1 MALMGDDGR
10 GYELARKL
18 ESHGVWRSWLGDA
31 VYSNFVHFLSSPASW
46 DAFMRPNDSKTKS
59 QIQLQLRAR
68 ALLYDK
74 ASVSLFLRSQQPPAL
89 SKLNPNYLE
98 LHGDDVYFTLEN
110 SAQDGDQLRQGLA
123 AWNMAPSKSKGSLS
137 AGTRYSDIEVDTMS
151 QRFKF
156 EELPETWYTLFFEK
170 YKASKSYRLLLG
182 DRESDK
188 RTPEQMATYLRVL
201 ENHKRR
207 RTVFNDAPSLR
218 SNMVAVDS
226 NTTDETVFFPETM
239 FTLNCVPD
247 SAVLQRSALDNYQ
260 KVQFNG
266 VLDNL
271 PQIMNK
277 SPVISPIMIERLGI
291 RPEYLNM
298 EQGGLQT
305 PGKNGSQASKKLLG
319 QEEASH
325 MSQKVVARVLNNVGF
340 ESSTEAPLEVL
351 AQFLSCHINKLG
363 RVLKLL
369 SDSYRKQC
377 SAMELIKMFLQMS
390 ENSNLGALAELV
402 KDNTK
407 NVVHQTQQQ
416 VVGIQAQL
424 PAHHQIPFQQTQQIL
439 RQMNPQMQQMN
450 NPQFLAFQQQQQWE
464 RMRRRQAATP
474 RPAMNMNMDKDR
486 PMVQVKMEA
495 PTDFPLDTNALTAIN
510 SRHPQ
515 LQQLRQQQLAA
526 ISSLHAQANNPFR
539 PMTSLQMPQIQSP
552 NVGVSRAQPV
562 KVEGFQELMGGDSS
576 MKHDS
581 EENKLISPQK

>member
-46 DAFMRPNDSKTKS
+46 DAFMRSNDSKTKS

-74 ASVSLFLRSQQPPAL
+74 ASVSLFLQSHQPPAV
-89 SKLNPNYLE
+89 SKLNPIYLE

-110 SAQDGDQLRQGLA
+110 GAQDGDQPRHGIA
-123 AWNMAPSKSKGSLS
+123 ARNLPPSKGQCKGSLS
-137 AGTRYSDIEVDTMS
+137 TAGTRYSESEVDTVS

-156 EELPETWYTLFFEK
+156 EEFPETWYTQFFDK
-170 YKASKSYRLLLG
+170 YKTSKSYRSLLG
-182 DRESDK
+182 DRELEK
-188 RTPEQMATYLRVL
+188 RTPEQMASYLRVV

-207 RTVFNDAPSLR
+207 RTAFNDAPSLL
-218 SNMVAVDS
+218 SNLVTVES
-226 NTTDETVFFPETM
+226 NTADETLFFPETM

-247 SAVLQRSALDNYQ
+247 GVIMQRSGLDNNQ

-271 PQIMNK
+271 PQTMSK
-277 SPVISPIMIERLGI
+277 SAVISPIMIERLGI

-298 EQGGLQT
+298 EQGGNQT

-319 QEEASH
+319 HEEASH
-325 MSQKVVARVLNNVGF
+325 MSQKVVAQVLVNVGF
-340 ESSTEAPLEVL
+340 ESSTEAPLDVL
-351 AQFLSCHINKLG
+351 SQFLSCHINKLG

-369 SDSYRKQC
+369 ADSYRKQC
-377 SAMELIKMFLQMS
+377 SAIELLKMFLQMS

-407 NVVHQTQQQ
+407 HVVHQTQQPML
-416 VVGIQAQL
+416 GMQAQL
-424 PAHHQIPFQQTQQIL
+424 PAHQQIPFQQTQQIL
-439 RQMNPQMQQMN
+439 RQMNPQMQQIN
-450 NPQFLAFQQQQQWE
+450 NPNFLAFQQQQQWE

-474 RPAMNMNMDKDR
+474 RPSMNTNMDKDR
-486 PMVQVKMEA
+486 PVMQVKMEA
-495 PTDFPLDTNALTAIN
+495 PSDFPLDTNVLTAMN

-526 ISSLHAQANNPFR
+526 ISSLHAQANNPCR
-539 PMTSLQMPQIQSP
+539 PMTTLQIPQIQSP
-552 NVGVSRAQPV
+552 NVGVPRAQPV
-562 KVEGFQELMGGDSS
+562 NG
-576 MKHDS
+576 
-581 EENKLISPQK
+581 